1 MQAVYSGIGTDGGIA
16 VKQKKHHCRAVIAT
30 APCGQQAVYPSVSAA
45 AQEIGG
51 QVSRI
56 TYASRTGTTY
66 KGIHWMYAEEAEKTQ

>member
-1 MQAVYSGIGTDGGIA
+1 M
-16 VKQKKHHCRAVIAT
+16 KHHKHYCREVVAT

-56 TYASRTGTTY
+56 TYACRTGTLY
-66 KGIHWMYAEEAEKTQ
+66 RGIIWRYADEGGSS